1 MKNNLNTLAES
12 GSEYRLSG
20 GEQQRLMVARILATQ
35 PEWVFLDEAT
45 SSLDAEAEEQLYRLL
60 RTSLP
65 QTGFIVIA
73 HREPKG
79 LGQYR
84 HIDLWDKP
92 RKTMNEELKV
102 ALA

>member
-1 MKNNLNTLAES
+1 
-12 GSEYRLSG
+12 
-20 GEQQRLMVARILATQ
+20 MVARILATR

-65 QTGFIVIA
+65 DTGFIDIA

-79 LGQYR
+79 LGNYR
-84 HIDLWDKP
+84 RIDLWNRKP
-92 RKTMNEELKV
+92 LEIPNENLRV